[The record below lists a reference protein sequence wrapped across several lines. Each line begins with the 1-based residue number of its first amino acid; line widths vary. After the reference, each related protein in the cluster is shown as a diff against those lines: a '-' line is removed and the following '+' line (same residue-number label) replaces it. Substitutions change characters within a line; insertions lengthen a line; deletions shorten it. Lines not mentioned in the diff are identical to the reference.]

1 MLLFHPSIV
10 RVPGSDKYRARVIIR
25 ASHGAEQ
32 VRTFKTIYPSREMAR
47 QAAREHSASAVAAMR
62 FDLPGFKCRVA

>member
-32 VRTFKTIYPSREMAR
+32 VRTFKTIHATRDAAR
-47 QAAREHSASAVAAMR
+47 QAAREHASNAVAALR
-62 FDLPGFKCRVA
+62 FDLPGFQARVV